1 MMSGRANRMPNTE
14 LKSEKKLL
22 DDVNLKD
29 TYARERRT
37 QEADI
42 ATINQAR
49 SDHEPLSLAA
59 TPGTTK
65 IPEPIVPPT
74 PRLTSSNNP
83 SDRLYEPT
91 SAIYPLSYL
100 H

>member
-1 MMSGRANRMPNTE
+1 MVEMPNTEEMRYSMMSGTATLMPNTE

-37 QEADI
+37 QDADM

-49 SDHEPLSLAA
+49 SDHGPLSLAA

-83 SDRLYEPT
+83 KDRL
-91 SAIYPLSYL
+91 
-100 H
+100 